1 MAKETTKVMNASD
14 DLHCAGGRD
23 PAFVYIAG
31 VVTEVV
37 RTQERTQIQF
47 LKYEVIG
54 RFNVDGGS
62 HTSAVASQ
70 V

>member
-1 MAKETTKVMNASD
+1 MAKETTKVMNASE

-37 RTQERTQIQF
+37 RNKR
-47 LKYEVIG
+47 
-54 RFNVDGGS
+54 
-62 HTSAVASQ
+62 
-70 V
+70 